1 MNSMTGYAYEEL
13 NKDDLNLSVEIKSY
27 NSKYLDLSVIIPSF
41 LSRLEMPLRE
51 KVSKNICRGKVEVA
65 VKLREKNMPVTVS
78 ADVEAA
84 KEYYAEIEKVSQT
97 LGYTEKIPL
106 SLIVSQEGV
115 LNAQKEFDVDSY
127 WKLIEP
133 VFDTAMDKFC
143 SDRKREGENL
153 RKDIEQ
159 KVEKLEKC
167 AKVFADWQDKME
179 VIFRENIQ
187 KRFNEI
193 LGDAVDEQR
202 VMQEIAAL
210 LVKYTI
216 NEEIVRLD
224 SHLKALKA
232 EIENNPAPGR
242 KLDFICQE
250 INREINTIGSKNQI
264 VEVGQAVIEAKDAL
278 ENIREQIRN
287 IE

>member
-13 NKDDLNLSVEIKSY
+13 NKEDMNLSVEIKSY

-41 LSRLEMPLRE
+41 LSRLEMPIRE
-51 KVSKNICRGKVEVA
+51 KVSKNICRGKVEVS
-65 VKLREKNMPVTVS
+65 VKIREKNVPVTVS

-84 KEYYAEIEKVSQT
+84 KKYYDEIRKIEKA
-97 LGYTEKIPL
+97 LEYFEKIPL
-106 SLIVSQEGV
+106 SLIISQEGV

-153 RKDIEQ
+153 CKDIEQ

-167 AKVFADWQDKME
+167 AKIFADWQDKME
-179 VIFRENIQ
+179 SIFRENIL

-193 LGDAVDEQR
+193 LGDAVQPD
-202 VMQEIAAL
+202 
-210 LVKYTI
+210 
-216 NEEIVRLD
+216 NF
-224 SHLKALKA
+224 
-232 EIENNPAPGR
+232 
-242 KLDFICQE
+242 FIYCVFY
-250 INREINTIGSKNQI
+250 K
-264 VEVGQAVIEAKDAL
+264 
-278 ENIREQIRN
+278 
-287 IE
+287 